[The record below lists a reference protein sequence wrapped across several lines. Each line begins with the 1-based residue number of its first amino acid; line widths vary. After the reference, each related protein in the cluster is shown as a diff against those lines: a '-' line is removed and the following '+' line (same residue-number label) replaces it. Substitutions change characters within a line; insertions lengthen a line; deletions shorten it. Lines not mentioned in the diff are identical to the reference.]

1 MHSRKLSTVVVKA
14 ILVTLAFGVLA
25 GCASD
30 PRYSQGLEWVMSN
43 EAEKKRLQA
52 AGFPQYNDGF

>member
-1 MHSRKLSTVVVKA
+1 MNSSRLSTPVVKA
-14 ILVTLAFGVLA
+14 ILAALALGVLA

-43 EAEKKRLQA
+43 EAEKRRLQA

>member
-1 MHSRKLSTVVVKA
+1 MNSLKLSTLAVKA
-14 ILVTLAFGVLA
+14 ILAALALGVLG

-30 PRYSQGLEWVMSN
+30 PRYSQGLEWVQSN
-43 EAEKKRLQA
+43 EAEKRRLQA

>member
-1 MHSRKLSTVVVKA
+1 MNSPGPSTSAVKA
-14 ILVTLAFGVLA
+14 ILAAVALGVLA

-30 PRYSQGLEWVMSN
+30 PRYSQGLEWVQSN
-43 EAEKKRLQA
+43 EAEKRRLQA